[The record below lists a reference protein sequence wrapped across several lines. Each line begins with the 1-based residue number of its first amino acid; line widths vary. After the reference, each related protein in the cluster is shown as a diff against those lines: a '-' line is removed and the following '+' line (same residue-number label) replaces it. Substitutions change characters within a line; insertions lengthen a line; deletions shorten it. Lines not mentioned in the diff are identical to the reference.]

1 MKLMKYISKL
11 MSILVCLHLWSCD
24 VHEFPHP
31 IPEDEN
37 ISFILHLDYDTTLP
51 YYRTIEYSEDARSI
65 DSQQYDARYIVK
77 VYPAVSESGTKELYS
92 FVFTK
97 ADVNE
102 LDHSVT
108 LDLKKGNYKFIV
120 WTDYVIEGTKT
131 DYLYDTSTFDKIS
144 LKGNKYQGNTDLK
157 DAFKGTITTEVS
169 ANLTEALVLMERPVA
184 KFRFI
189 STDFDRFM
197 SQVIESQAVETASKT
212 VSLEDFKIVFRY
224 QGYLPNAYNLNSD
237 QSSGSLTEK
246 EFESVV
252 YKISD
257 SEVEM
262 GFDYVFAQSAETSVY
277 ITVEISDTEG
287 NVLSSFTTIE
297 IPLLRGKLTTVNAKF
312 LPSQSDGGAGID
324 PDYNGDINIEIK

>member
-1 MKLMKYISKL
+1 MKLMRYISKL
-11 MSILVCLHLWSCD
+11 MSILACLHLWSCD

-37 ISFILHLDYDTTLP
+37 ISFVLHLDYDTTLP
-51 YYRTIEYSEDARSI
+51 YYRTIEYREDARSI
-65 DSQQYDARYIVK
+65 DSQPYDARYIVK
-77 VYPAVSESGTKELYS
+77 VYPAISESGTKELYS

-97 ADVNE
+97 ADVTE

-108 LDLKKGNYKFIV
+108 LDLKKGNYKFMV
-120 WTDYVIEGTKT
+120 WTDYVIKGTET

-144 LKGNKYQGNTDLK
+144 LKDDKYQGNTDLK

-169 ANLTEALVLMERPVA
+169 ADLTEALVLMERPVA

-189 STDFDRFM
+189 STDFDKFI
-197 SQVIESQAVETASKT
+197 SQVIESQAVETAS
-212 VSLEDFKIVFRY
+212 LEDFKVVFRY
-224 QGYLPNAYNLNSD
+224 QGYLPNAYSLNSD
-237 QSSGSLTEK
+237 QLSGSVTEK

-257 SEVEM
+257 TEVEM
-262 GFDYVFAQSAETSVY
+262 GFDYVFAQSTESLVY
-277 ITVEISDTEG
+277 ITVEISDKEG

-297 IPLLRGKLTTVNAKF
+297 IPLLRDKLTTVNAKF
-312 LPSQSDGGAGID
+312 LSSQSDGGAGID
-324 PDYNGDINIEIK
+324 PDYNGDINIEIN